1 LSDAPKHND
10 ASKRDRAAHAGDT
23 ADTPREDDT
32 LQLLAE
38 DFSVTKEKRET
49 GRVRVST
56 HTHEREAVVDEDL
69 EREHIEIEKV
79 PVGRRI
85 HAVPDV
91 RREGDTTIVPVVE
104 EVLHVE
110 RQLMLKEEVRI
121 RRVRTTER
129 HRERVTLRHQEAVIK
144 RLPHDPLEVDAI
156 SKKPKT
162 AKDQKG

>member
-1 LSDAPKHND
+1 MSDAPKHDD
-10 ASKRDRAAHAGDT
+10 AGKRDSAPRAGDT
-23 ADTPREDDT
+23 ADSPREGDT
-32 LQLLAE
+32 LHLLAE
-38 DFSVTKEKRET
+38 DFSVNKEKRET

-56 HTHEREAVVDEDL
+56 HTHEREALVDEDL

-85 HAVPDV
+85 DRVPDV

-110 RQLMLKEEVRI
+110 RRLMLKEEVRI

-129 HRERVTLRHQEAVIK
+129 HRETVTLRHQEAVIT
-144 RLPHDPLEVDAI
+144 RLPHDPLGAEAS
-156 SKKPKT
+156 SKRPKT
-162 AKDQKG
+162 PKDRKG